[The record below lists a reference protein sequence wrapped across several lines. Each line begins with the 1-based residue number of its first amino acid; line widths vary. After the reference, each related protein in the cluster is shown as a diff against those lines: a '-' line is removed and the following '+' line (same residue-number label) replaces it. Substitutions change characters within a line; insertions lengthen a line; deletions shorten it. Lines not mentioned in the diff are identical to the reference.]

1 MPHPL
6 YETVVS
12 RAGGLCE
19 YCKTPER
26 LAGYAFEVEHI
37 VPVARGGGDTLANLA
52 LACGTCN
59 KAKGVREQARDWD
72 TDQLVALFNPRE
84 REWSKHFVWS
94 DDYTVITGSTS
105 IGRATVAALRL
116 NTLRRRDAR
125 VLWRA
130 LASLN
135 LGDPP
140 FRWP

>member
-6 YETVVS
+6 YAVVGT

-37 VPVARGGGDTLANLA
+37 VPTTRGGRDELDNLA
-52 LACGTCN
+52 LSCGFCN
-59 KAKGVREQARDWD
+59 KAKGSRQRAADPMTGTV
-72 TDQLVALFNPRE
+72 VPLFNPRTDAWHE
-84 REWSKHFVWS
+84 HFSWR
-94 DDYTVITGSTS
+94 DDYTIVLGTTS
-105 IGRATVAALRL
+105 VGRATVAALRL
-116 NTLRRRDAR
+116 NTQRRRDAR
-125 VLWRA
+125 ILWRA
-130 LASLN
+130 LSSLG